1 MAVESLQTEVNLPD
15 HHLVGRG
22 KVRDNYEIG
31 DHLLIIATDRI
42 SAFDYVLASGIPNKG
57 RILTQMSLFWFE
69 RIADIVPHHLV
80 TADVEEFPADL
91 QPYADLL
98 AGRSM
103 LVKKAEVFP
112 VECVVRGYLA
122 GSGWKEYQRSQ
133 SVCGIRLPSG
143 LPESARLEEPLFT
156 PATKATTGHDE
167 NISFERMVDVVGK
180 DTAERLRD
188 ISLAIYCKARDYAA
202 SKGFIIADTK
212 FEFGACQGDII
223 LVDEVLT
230 PDSSRFWPA
239 SDYQPGKPQ
248 QPFDKQFVRNYLE
261 EIQWNK
267 KPPAPKLPDWV
278 VEATSRKYLDAFERL
293 TGKTLDG

>member
-1 MAVESLQTEVNLPD
+1 MAEESLQTEVNLPD

-22 KVRDNYEIG
+22 KVRDIYEIG

-57 RILTQMSLFWFE
+57 SILTQMSLFWFE
-69 RIADIVPHHLV
+69 RIGEIVPHHLV
-80 TADVEEFPADL
+80 TARVEEFPADL
-91 QPYADLL
+91 QPYARVL

-103 LVKKAEVFP
+103 LVKKSDVFP

-122 GSGWKEYQRSQ
+122 GSGWKEYRQSR
-133 SVCGIRLPSG
+133 SVCGIGLPAG

-167 NISFERMVDVVGK
+167 NISFERMVDLVGQ
-180 DTAERLRD
+180 DTAERLRE
-188 ISLAIYCKARDYAA
+188 ISLDIYCKARDYAA

-212 FEFGACQGDII
+212 FEFGTYQGEII
-223 LVDEVLT
+223 LIDEVLT
-230 PDSSRFWPA
+230 PDSSRFWLA

-261 EIQWNK
+261 EIQWDK
-267 KPPAPKLPDWV
+267 KPPAPELPDWV
-278 VEATSRKYLDAFERL
+278 VEATSRKYMDAFERL
-293 TGKTLDG
+293 TGRQLDG

>member
-1 MAVESLQTEVNLPD
+1 MAVESLQTQVTLPH

-22 KVRDNYEIG
+22 KVRDIYEIG
-31 DHLLIIATDRI
+31 DHLLIIASDRI

-57 RILTQMSLFWFE
+57 RILTQMSLFWFD

-80 TADVEEFPADL
+80 TAEVEQFPADL

-122 GSGWKEYQRSQ
+122 GSGWKEYCQSQ

-156 PATKATTGHDE
+156 PATKATSGHDE
-167 NISFERMVDVVGK
+167 NISFERMVGLVGR
-180 DTAERLRD
+180 DTAERLRE
-188 ISLAIYCKARDYAA
+188 ITLAIYRKAREYAA
-202 SKGFIIADTK
+202 SKGFIIADSK
-212 FEFGACQGDII
+212 FEFGIYQGDII
-223 LVDEVLT
+223 LIDEVLT
-230 PDSSRFWPA
+230 PDSSRFWLA

-248 QPFDKQFVRNYLE
+248 QPFDKQFVRDYLE
-261 EIQWNK
+261 EVRWDK
-267 KPPAPKLPDWV
+267 TPPAPKLPDWV
-278 VEATSRKYLDAFERL
+278 VESTSRKYMDAFERL
-293 TGKTLDG
+293 TGRKLDG